1 MLIDVGV
8 NVLINVGVN
17 VLIDVGANE
26 GVNEGDNVDIF
37 DDGKGID
44 ETIDMYSLNLSD
56 FEYATDDLIWYAEYD
71 IETVLIIDK

>member
-8 NVLINVGVN
+8 NVLINVLINVGVN
-17 VLIDVGANE
+17 VLIDV

-44 ETIDMYSLNLSD
+44 ETIDTYLLKLSD
-56 FEYATDDLIWYAEYD
+56 FEYATDDLI
-71 IETVLIIDK
+71 